1 MTPAVLVAC
10 GSYSPPTVLHT
21 RIFETARDFFFES
34 KDSLEIDLIGGFIS
48 PVHAAYGKKGLAV
61 IHVYKFTCAY
71 AHTFVYVYTYMC
83 VCIHMVCMYVYTY
96 IYNICMYVC
105 MYIRMY
111 VCMYV
116 YIRMYIH
123 VTS

>member
-34 KDSLEIDLIGGFIS
+34 KESLEIDLIGGFIS

-61 IHVYKFTCAY
+61 IHVYTYTCA
-71 AHTFVYVYTYMC
+71 HTHTHLYTYIRVCVCVCLCVWVGVYTY
-83 VCIHMVCMYVYTY
+83 
-96 IYNICMYVC
+96 CMYVC
-105 MYIRMY
+105 IYE
-111 VCMYV
+111 
-116 YIRMYIH
+116 
-123 VTS
+123 